1 MDEIDFLKTQL
12 DALKKADLLR
22 RLVCIESAQ
31 GTAVQIDGQEKV
43 LFCSNNYLGLANDP
57 RIVEAVCDAVRKYG
71 HGAGASRLISGTMK
85 PHVELEQSFCRLFQK
100 EASLVFPSGW
110 TANEAVLKT
119 IPQKG
124 DLVLLD
130 KLDHASIID
139 AAGSSAAEFRT
150 YRRGSLERL
159 ERLLSEGDYNRRF
172 IVTESIF
179 SMDGDKADLEA
190 LVELKKKY
198 GAIVIVDEAHAL
210 GCLGQRGAGLA
221 EEIGVLKDVDIV
233 VATMSK
239 VLGSAGGIVAAGK
252 PVIEFLINKA
262 RSFIYTTAPTV
273 ANCVAAL
280 AAIEVIT
287 AEPGLRAS
295 LKQNADYLRTNIK
308 ALGLNTG
315 PSTTHII
322 PVIIGASQQAVAAS
336 QALFEKGFFIP
347 AIRPPTVPPNTAR
360 LRISVQSEHTKQQM
374 DSLAAAL
381 ANLPK
386 P

>member
-1 MDEIDFLKTQL
+1 MGENDFLKSPL

-22 RLVCIESAQ
+22 RLVCIESDQ
-31 GTAVQIDGQEKV
+31 GTTVQIRGKQKV

-85 PHVELEQSFCRLFQK
+85 PHVELEQSFCRLVQK
-100 EASLVFPSGW
+100 EASLVFPSGG

-139 AAGSSAAEFRT
+139 AVRGSAAEFRT
-150 YRRGSLERL
+150 YRRASLERL
-159 ERLLSEGDYNRRF
+159 ERLLSDGDYSRRF

-179 SMDGDKADLEA
+179 SMDGDKADLQA

-198 GAIVIVDEAHAL
+198 AAILIVDEAHAL

-221 EEIGVLKDVDIV
+221 EEVGVLEDVDIV

-239 VLGSAGGIVAAGK
+239 ALGSAGGIVAAGK
-252 PVIEFLINKA
+252 PVIDFLINKA

-273 ANCVAAL
+273 ANCAAAL

-287 AEPGLRAS
+287 AEPGPRAS

-347 AIRPPTVPPNTAR
+347 AIRPPTVPPKTAR
-360 LRISVQSEHTKQQM
+360 LRISLQSQHTKHQM
-374 DSLAAAL
+374 DSLTTAL
-381 ANLPK
+381 ANLAK